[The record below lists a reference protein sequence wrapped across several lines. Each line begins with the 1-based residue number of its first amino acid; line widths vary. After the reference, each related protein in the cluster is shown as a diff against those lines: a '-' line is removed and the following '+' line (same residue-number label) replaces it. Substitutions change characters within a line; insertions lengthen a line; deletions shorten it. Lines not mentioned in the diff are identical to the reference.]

1 MQIFPLPKKVIAHIE
16 GLFRNFLWTCK
27 DSPSRKAHVSWDHVC
42 DPIVAGGL
50 NLISL
55 TSWNKATT
63 LKLLKMALA
72 ETVYNIWIIRNKI
85 IFQDI
90 NKEEL
95 RSQGIID
102 MVLVRVEL
110 HRKLAMFCNR
120 I

>member
-1 MQIFPLPKKVIAHIE
+1 MYYDQDNLEVNWLNVNHTP
-16 GLFRNFLWTCK
+16 
-27 DSPSRKAHVSWDHVC
+27 
-42 DPIVAGGL
+42 GGWNNEL
-50 NLISL
+50 GC
-55 TSWNKATT
+55 TSQKTRGKGCMV
-63 LKLLKMALA
+63 KLLKMALA
-72 ETVYNIWIIRNKI
+72 ETVYYIWIIRNKI

-110 HRKLAMFCNR
+110 DRKLAMFCNR